1 MTSSII
7 LPSTTLMKIMMTL
20 LKIKSSNTN
29 IDKMLTVLIPTTE
42 DRSELEKECLKE
54 REKEIQSWNKT

>member
-1 MTSSII
+1 
-7 LPSTTLMKIMMTL
+7 MKIMMTL

-54 REKEIQSWNKT
+54 REKEILSWNKT